1 MLKYKDKNLN
11 IDDSLISKYE
21 RLKGRSIT
29 EKDID
34 NLFRIAYMW
43 KSAHPDTYVCCQTEE
58 ELSKTLTKIIQTDIK
73 HYA

>member
-1 MLKYKDKNLN
+1 MLKYKDKNLD
-11 IDDSLISKYE
+11 IDDSLISEYK
-21 RLKGRSIT
+21 RLKGRDIT

-43 KSAHPDTYVCCQTEE
+43 KSSHPDTYVCCQTEE
-58 ELSKTLTKIIQTDIK
+58 ELSKTLTRIIQTDIK